1 MSNLLKEAIA
11 DAKAVRATALA
22 NAKAAL
28 EEAFQPKLEAML
40 AEKLKSE
47 IETNEVDHSSSIGKG
62 KGVASSSTQSSTVDP
77 QGADNDMVSLE
88 EESDSVEI
96 TDEELNEILA
106 ELEGELD
113 EAGQVDP
120 NVPVA
125 PAPVPAP
132 VDPTA
137 VAPAPVA
144 PAPVDPMTPAPAPAP
159 VDPMAQVPAP
169 APVAEEMEGDEVVD
183 LQELL
188 DSLNEE
194 ETEEEGEE
202 GEEEM
207 EESIINEEEKE
218 EKVDEKIEDEKVDE
232 SLQAELNEAMS
243 TVQYLRDQ
251 LNEVNL
257 LNAKLLY
264 TNKLFNSFNLD
275 QKQKLKV
282 VETFDLAKSIREV
295 KLSYTILSESYSL
308 GGSVV
313 KKTNTTA
320 KTITEGL
327 ASKPVASTAPK
338 KELIVENSNV
348 MASRFQ
354 KLAGI
359 KK

>member
-1 MSNLLKEAIA
+1 M
-11 DAKAVRATALA
+11 AVAPA
-22 NAKAAL
+22 
-28 EEAFQPKLEAML
+28 
-40 AEKLKSE
+40 
-47 IETNEVDHSSSIGKG
+47 
-62 KGVASSSTQSSTVDP
+62 
-77 QGADNDMVSLE
+77 
-88 EESDSVEI
+88 
-96 TDEELNEILA
+96 
-106 ELEGELD
+106 
-113 EAGQVDP
+113 
-120 NVPVA
+120 PVA
-125 PAPVPAP
+125 PAP
-132 VDPTA
+132 

-144 PAPVDPMTPAPAPAP
+144 PAPVDPMAQAPAP
-159 VDPMAQVPAP
+159 VDPMAQ
-169 APVAEEMEGDEVVD
+169 APVAEGDDGDEMVD

-188 DSLNEE
+188 DSLNDDES
-194 ETEEEGEE
+194 EGEEITE
-202 GEEEM
+202 GEEEDAD
-207 EESIINEEEKE
+207 EEP
-218 EKVDEKIEDEKVDE
+218 VDEKIEDEKVAE
-232 SLQAELNEAMS
+232 SLQSELNEAMS

-264 TNKLFNSFNLD
+264 TNKLFNTFNLD

-348 MASRFQ
+348 MALRFQ

>member
-40 AEKLKSE
+40 AEKLKNEISE
-47 IETNEVDHSSSIGKG
+47 GEYGSDEVSETMPMEMS
-62 KGVASSSTQSSTVDP
+62 ASDDAMDE
-77 QGADNDMVSLE
+77 GM
-88 EESDSVEI
+88 EI

-125 PAPVPAP
+125 PAPAP
-132 VDPTA
+132 VDPA
-137 VAPAPVA
+137 AAAPAPVA
-144 PAPVDPMTPAPAPAP
+144 PVDPMAAPVAPAPAP
-159 VDPMAQVPAP
+159 VDPAAAAPAP
-169 APVAEEMEGDEVVD
+169 APVAEEAEGEEVVD

-194 ETEEEGEE
+194 ETEEE
-202 GEEEM
+202 EEM
-207 EESIINEEEKE
+207 EESIVNEEKEEDDEKE

-264 TNKLFNSFNLD
+264 TNKLFNQFNLD

-327 ASKPVASTAPK
+327 ASKPVASTAPA

>member
-40 AEKLKSE
+40 AEKLKNEISDGEYGSDESSE
-47 IETNEVDHSSSIGKG
+47 TMPMDMS
-62 KGVASSSTQSSTVDP
+62 ASDDAMDERMQI
-77 QGADNDMVSLE
+77 
-88 EESDSVEI
+88 SD
-96 TDEELNEILA
+96 DELNEILA

-125 PAPVPAP
+125 PAPAP
-132 VDPTA
+132 VDPMA
-137 VAPAPVA
+137 QAPAPVAPAPVA
-144 PAPVDPMTPAPAPAP
+144 PAPVDPM
-159 VDPMAQVPAP
+159 AQ
-169 APVAEEMEGDEVVD
+169 APVAEGDDGDEMVD

-188 DSLNEE
+188 DSLNDDESAGEE
-194 ETEEEGEE
+194 ITE
-202 GEEEM
+202 GEEED
-207 EESIINEEEKE
+207 EEP
-218 EKVDEKIEDEKVDE
+218 VDEKIEDAEVVE
-232 SLQAELNEAMS
+232 SLQSELNEAMS

-264 TNKLFNSFNLD
+264 TNKLFNTFNLD

-338 KELIVENSNV
+338 KDLIVENSNV

>member
-40 AEKLKSE
+40 AEKLKNE
-47 IETNEVDHSSSIGKG
+47 IADSSDMENSDPMGDNDDMPL
-62 KGVASSSTQSSTVDP
+62 TVD
-77 QGADNDMVSLE
+77 
-88 EESDSVEI
+88 ESQMEI

-125 PAPVPAP
+125 PAPAPAP
-132 VDPTA
+132 VDPMA
-137 VAPAPVA
+137 QAPAPVA
-144 PAPVDPMTPAPAPAP
+144 PAPVDPMAQAPAP
-159 VDPMAQVPAP
+159 VDPMAQAPAPVAP
-169 APVAEEMEGDEVVD
+169 APVAEMQDDEIVD

-188 DSLNEE
+188 DSLNDDEF
-194 ETEEEGEE
+194 EGEEITE
-202 GEEEM
+202 GEEE
-207 EESIINEEEKE
+207 EDEEKE
-218 EKVDEKIEDEKVDE
+218 VDEKIEDEKVSE

-264 TNKLFNSFNLD
+264 TNKLFNQFNLD

-282 VETFDLAKSIREV
+282 VETFDLSKSIREV

-313 KKTNTTA
+313 RKTNTTA

-338 KELIVENSNV
+338 KDLIVENSNV

>member
-40 AEKLKSE
+40 AEKLKNEISDGEYGSDESSE
-47 IETNEVDHSSSIGKG
+47 TMPMDMS
-62 KGVASSSTQSSTVDP
+62 ASDDAMDDDAMDERMQI
-77 QGADNDMVSLE
+77 
-88 EESDSVEI
+88 SD
-96 TDEELNEILA
+96 DELNEILA
-106 ELEGELD
+106 ELEGELE

-125 PAPVPAP
+125 PAPAP
-132 VDPTA
+132 VDPMA
-137 VAPAPVA
+137 QAPAPVA
-144 PAPVDPMTPAPAPAP
+144 PAPV
-159 VDPMAQVPAP
+159 
-169 APVAEEMEGDEVVD
+169 AEDTGEDEMVD

-188 DSLNEE
+188 DSLNDDESAGEE
-194 ETEEEGEE
+194 ITE
-202 GEEEM
+202 GEEEDED
-207 EESIINEEEKE
+207 EEP
-218 EKVDEKIEDEKVDE
+218 VDEKIEDEKVAE
-232 SLQAELNEAMS
+232 SLQVELNEAMS

-264 TNKLFNSFNLD
+264 TNKLFNAFNLD

-348 MASRFQ
+348 MALRFQ

>member
-40 AEKLKSE
+40 AEKLKNEISE
-47 IETNEVDHSSSIGKG
+47 GEYSSDKVSETMPMEMS
-62 KGVASSSTQSSTVDP
+62 
-77 QGADNDMVSLE
+77 VSKDDAMDE
-88 EESDSVEI
+88 GMEI

-125 PAPVPAP
+125 PAPAP
-132 VDPTA
+132 VDPA
-137 VAPAPVA
+137 AAAPAPVA
-144 PAPVDPMTPAPAPAP
+144 PVDPMAAPVAPAPAP
-159 VDPMAQVPAP
+159 VDPMAAAPAP
-169 APVAEEMEGDEVVD
+169 APVAEEAEGEEVVD

-194 ETEEEGEE
+194 ETEEE
-202 GEEEM
+202 EM
-207 EESIINEEEKE
+207 EESIVNEEKEEDDEKE

-264 TNKLFNSFNLD
+264 TNKLFNQFNLD

-327 ASKPVASTAPK
+327 ASKPVASTAPA

>member
-40 AEKLKSE
+40 AEKLKNEISDGEYGSDESSE
-47 IETNEVDHSSSIGKG
+47 TMPMDMS
-62 KGVASSSTQSSTVDP
+62 ASDDAMDERMQI
-77 QGADNDMVSLE
+77 
-88 EESDSVEI
+88 SD
-96 TDEELNEILA
+96 DELNEILA

-125 PAPVPAP
+125 PVPAP
-132 VDPTA
+132 VDPMA
-137 VAPAPVA
+137 QAPAPVAPAPVAPAPVA
-144 PAPVDPMTPAPAPAP
+144 PAPVDPMAVAPAP
-159 VDPMAQVPAP
+159 VDPMAQ
-169 APVAEEMEGDEVVD
+169 APVAEGDDGDEMVD

-188 DSLNEE
+188 DSLNDDESAGEE
-194 ETEEEGEE
+194 ITE
-202 GEEEM
+202 GEEED
-207 EESIINEEEKE
+207 EEP
-218 EKVDEKIEDEKVDE
+218 VDEKIEDAEVVE
-232 SLQAELNEAMS
+232 SLQSELNEAMS

-264 TNKLFNSFNLD
+264 TNKLFNTFNLD

-348 MASRFQ
+348 MALRFQ

>member
-40 AEKLKSE
+40 AEKLKNE
-47 IETNEVDHSSSIGKG
+47 IADSSDMENSDPMGDNDDMPL
-62 KGVASSSTQSSTVDP
+62 TVD
-77 QGADNDMVSLE
+77 
-88 EESDSVEI
+88 ESQMEI

-125 PAPVPAP
+125 PAPAP
-132 VDPTA
+132 VDPMA
-137 VAPAPVA
+137 QAPAPVA
-144 PAPVDPMTPAPAPAP
+144 PAPVDPMAQAPAP
-159 VDPMAQVPAP
+159 VDPMAQAPAPVAP
-169 APVAEEMEGDEVVD
+169 APVAEMQDDENDEIVD

-188 DSLNEE
+188 DSLNDDEF
-194 ETEEEGEE
+194 EGEEITE
-202 GEEEM
+202 GEEE
-207 EESIINEEEKE
+207 EDEEKE
-218 EKVDEKIEDEKVDE
+218 VDEKIEDEKVSE

-264 TNKLFNSFNLD
+264 TNKLFNQFNLD

-282 VETFDLAKSIREV
+282 VETFDLSKSIREV

-313 KKTNTTA
+313 RKTNTTA

-338 KELIVENSNV
+338 KDLIVENSNV

>member
-1 MSNLLKEAIA
+1 
-11 DAKAVRATALA
+11 
-22 NAKAAL
+22 
-28 EEAFQPKLEAML
+28 
-40 AEKLKSE
+40 
-47 IETNEVDHSSSIGKG
+47 
-62 KGVASSSTQSSTVDP
+62 
-77 QGADNDMVSLE
+77 
-88 EESDSVEI
+88 
-96 TDEELNEILA
+96 
-106 ELEGELD
+106 
-113 EAGQVDP
+113 
-120 NVPVA
+120 
-125 PAPVPAP
+125 
-132 VDPTA
+132 
-137 VAPAPVA
+137 
-144 PAPVDPMTPAPAPAP
+144 
-159 VDPMAQVPAP
+159 
-169 APVAEEMEGDEVVD
+169 
-183 LQELL
+183 
-188 DSLNEE
+188 
-194 ETEEEGEE
+194 
-202 GEEEM
+202 
-207 EESIINEEEKE
+207 
-218 EKVDEKIEDEKVDE
+218 
-232 SLQAELNEAMS
+232 MS

-327 ASKPVASTAPK
+327 ASKPVASTAPA

>member
-40 AEKLKSE
+40 AEKLKNEISE
-47 IETNEVDHSSSIGKG
+47 GEYGSDEVSETMPMEMS
-62 KGVASSSTQSSTVDP
+62 ASDDAMDE
-77 QGADNDMVSLE
+77 GM
-88 EESDSVEI
+88 EI

-125 PAPVPAP
+125 PAPAP
-132 VDPTA
+132 VDPA
-137 VAPAPVA
+137 AAAPAPVA
-144 PAPVDPMTPAPAPAP
+144 P
-159 VDPMAQVPAP
+159 VDPMAAPVAPAP
-169 APVAEEMEGDEVVD
+169 APVAEEAEGEEVVD

-194 ETEEEGEE
+194 ETEEEEE
-202 GEEEM
+202 I
-207 EESIINEEEKE
+207 EESIVNEEKEEDDEKE

-264 TNKLFNSFNLD
+264 TNKLFNQFNLD

-327 ASKPVASTAPK
+327 ASKPVASTAPA

>member
-40 AEKLKSE
+40 AEKLKNE
-47 IETNEVDHSSSIGKG
+47 IADSSDISNPDPTNDNDGMPL
-62 KGVASSSTQSSTVDP
+62 TVDRYV
-77 QGADNDMVSLE
+77 D
-88 EESDSVEI
+88 ESQMEI
-96 TDEELNEILA
+96 TDDELNEILA

-125 PAPVPAP
+125 PAPAP
-132 VDPTA
+132 VDPMA
-137 VAPAPVA
+137 QAPAPVAPAPFDPMAQAPAPVA
-144 PAPVDPMTPAPAPAP
+144 PAPVDPM
-159 VDPMAQVPAP
+159 AQAT
-169 APVAEEMEGDEVVD
+169 APVAEDMQGDEIVD

-188 DSLNEE
+188 DSLNDDES
-194 ETEEEGEE
+194 EGEEITE
-202 GEEEM
+202 GEEEDD
-207 EESIINEEEKE
+207 EEKE
-218 EKVDEKIEDEKVDE
+218 VDEKIEDEKVSE

-264 TNKLFNSFNLD
+264 TNKLFNRFNLD

-282 VETFDLAKSIREV
+282 VETFDLSKSIREV

-338 KELIVENSNV
+338 KDLIVENSNV

>member
-40 AEKLKSE
+40 AEKLKNE
-47 IETNEVDHSSSIGKG
+47 IETDESVHSSEIGKG
-62 KGVASSSTQSSTVDP
+62 KSVDSFKTQSSTKDP
-77 QGADNDMVSLE
+77 QGPNNDMVSLE
-88 EESDSVEI
+88 EESVEI

-120 NVPVA
+120 NVPAAPA
-125 PAPVPAP
+125 PAPVEPTAAAPAPVAP
-132 VDPTA
+132 VDPMA
-137 VAPAPVA
+137 APVA
-144 PAPVDPMTPAPAPAP
+144 PAPVDPMAAA
-159 VDPMAQVPAP
+159 PAP
-169 APVAEEMEGDEVVD
+169 APVAEEAEGDEVVD

-194 ETEEEGEE
+194 ETEEK
-202 GEEEM
+202 EEEM
-207 EESIINEEEKE
+207 EESIVNEEKEEKEEDEKE

-327 ASKPVASTAPK
+327 ASKPVASTAPA

>member
-40 AEKLKSE
+40 AEKLKNEISE
-47 IETNEVDHSSSIGKG
+47 GEYGSDEVSETMPMEMS
-62 KGVASSSTQSSTVDP
+62 ASDDAMDE
-77 QGADNDMVSLE
+77 GM
-88 EESDSVEI
+88 EI

-125 PAPVPAP
+125 PAPAP
-132 VDPTA
+132 VDPA
-137 VAPAPVA
+137 AASPAPV
-144 PAPVDPMTPAPAPAP
+144 APVDPMTAPVAPAPAP
-159 VDPMAQVPAP
+159 VDPMAAPVAPAP
-169 APVAEEMEGDEVVD
+169 APVAEEAEGEEVVD

-194 ETEEEGEE
+194 ETEEE
-202 GEEEM
+202 EM
-207 EESIINEEEKE
+207 EESIVNEEKEEDDEKE

-264 TNKLFNSFNLD
+264 TNKLFNQFNLD

-338 KELIVENSNV
+338 KDLIVENSNV

>member
-1 MSNLLKEAIA
+1 M
-11 DAKAVRATALA
+11 
-22 NAKAAL
+22 AA
-28 EEAFQPKLEAML
+28 
-40 AEKLKSE
+40 
-47 IETNEVDHSSSIGKG
+47 
-62 KGVASSSTQSSTVDP
+62 
-77 QGADNDMVSLE
+77 
-88 EESDSVEI
+88 
-96 TDEELNEILA
+96 
-106 ELEGELD
+106 
-113 EAGQVDP
+113 
-120 NVPVA
+120 
-125 PAPVPAP
+125 
-132 VDPTA
+132 
-137 VAPAPVA
+137 
-144 PAPVDPMTPAPAPAP
+144 APAPAP
-159 VDPMAQVPAP
+159 VDPMAAPVAPAPAPVDPMAAPVAPAP
-169 APVAEEMEGDEVVD
+169 APVAEEAEGEEVVD

-194 ETEEEGEE
+194 ETEEE
-202 GEEEM
+202 EM
-207 EESIINEEEKE
+207 EESIVNEEKEEDDEKE

-264 TNKLFNSFNLD
+264 TNKLFNQFNLD

-338 KELIVENSNV
+338 KDLIVENSNV